1 MPGLY
6 KNSGYNLDRMELK
19 WMWRLDSQVERRNEE
34 EVEQK
39 RKDTALTTHPKKD

>member
-6 KNSGYNLDRMELK
+6 KNSGYNLDRMELT
-19 WMWRLDSQVERRNEE
+19 WLRLDSQVERRNEE

-39 RKDTALTTHPKKD
+39 GKDTALTTHPKKD